1 MLAAAI
7 VLAPYVRMLAEQQA
21 TIAALEADVAER
33 EVKVDELAAE
43 LDRWNDPAFVT
54 ARARERLFMVMPG
67 ETGYV
72 VLDPPSEEELSRQG
86 AASVVR
92 AAEEGGEVR
101 PWFGALWESVELAG
115 SEVRPP
121 QPAPRPGS
129 GSGSGSG
136 SGPVEGAGDVE
147 SEPAPDVAPV
157 P

>member
-1 MLAAAI
+1 MLAAAV

-21 TIAALEADVAER
+21 TIAALEWDVAER

-72 VLDPPSEEELSRQG
+72 VLDPPSEDELSRQG

-92 AAEEGGEVR
+92 AAEESGEVR

-115 SEVRPP
+115 SEV
-121 QPAPRPGS
+121 QPAQPAAPSGSVS
-129 GSGSGSG
+129 GSGSGS
-136 SGPVEGAGDVE
+136 VE